1 MEWKNITLR
10 QEGKS
15 ALITLNR
22 PEKLNALDSLTHK
35 ELQEAFTGL
44 DADRSVRTIIVTG
57 SGKAFVSGA
66 DIAEMRS
73 LSPDEARRFSRLGHQ
88 TMDLIQNTGKPVIAA
103 VNGYALGGGAELA
116 LACDIIYASEDA
128 VFGMPETIL
137 GIIPGWAGT
146 QRLPRLVGKAITKE
160 LIFSGAFINAQRA
173 YEIGLVNR
181 VLPAAELLPQVLKL
195 AESIAEKGPTAI
207 RLAKRVIDRGL
218 ETRLAEGCAMETEA
232 FVQCCETSDREAGM
246 KAFLEKRKPVF
257 EDR

>member
-1 MEWKNITLR
+1 MNWKNITLR
-10 QEGKS
+10 REGKS
-15 ALITLNR
+15 AVVTVNR
-22 PEKLNALDSLTHK
+22 PEKLNALDSITHQ

-44 DADRSVRTIIVTG
+44 DADKTVRTIIVTG

-73 LSPDEARRFSRLGHQ
+73 LTPEEARRFSRLGHQ
-88 TMDLIQNTGKPVIAA
+88 TMDLIQDTGKPVNAA

-116 LACDIIYASEDA
+116 LACDIIYACEEA
-128 VFGMPETIL
+128 LFGMPETIL

-160 LIFSGAFINAQRA
+160 LIFSGAFINARRA

-181 VLPAAELLPQVLKL
+181 VLPLPELMPEVMKL
-195 AESIAEKGPTAI
+195 ADSIAEKGPTAI
-207 RLAKRVIDRGL
+207 KLAKGVINRGC
-218 ETRLAEGCAMETEA
+218 ETTLAEGCAMETEA
-232 FVQCCETSDREAGM
+232 FVQCCRTPDREIGM
-246 KAFLEKRKPVF
+246 QAFLEKRKPVF